1 VTLPASRSHYF
12 AADTFHTANGTV
24 IDYTPLSN
32 SQLINM
38 VNDLLVTT
46 KTDKQHLAEVF
57 ALVNGFSVKDNDQIF
72 HPSTQLRP
80 AVDPAQT
87 HWHEETG
94 TDPLSQADDFP
105 EKRYVQSSHKLY
117 QTGLDCL
124 DSGYEVC
131 IIYDAMATRFCR
143 SVDF

>member
-1 VTLPASRSHYF
+1 MH
-12 AADTFHTANGTV
+12 HTANGTI

-46 KTDKQHLAEVF
+46 KTDKKHLAEVF
-57 ALVNGFSVKDNDQIF
+57 ALVNGFSVKDNHQIF
-72 HPSTQLRP
+72 HPSTQLHP
-80 AVDPAQT
+80 AGDPAQT
-87 HWHEETG
+87 HWHEETS
-94 TDPLSQADDFP
+94 TDPLSKADDFS
-105 EKRYVQSSHKLY
+105 EKRYVESSHKLC

-124 DSGYEVC
+124 DPGDGVC
-131 IIYDAMATRFCR
+131 IIYDQMATRFCR